1 MWSFCVAFYA
11 TSNFAIKSFFAIVME
26 KIDSSLERFEGEK
39 MKTDR
44 AMVSGGEPRERW
56 SGRKER
62 KQICKHTLSPAT
74 NCSVMF

>member
-1 MWSFCVAFYA
+1 MSLFTPLEISQLNLFL
-11 TSNFAIKSFFAIVME
+11 AIVMG